1 MQLWEQGLVGLD
13 TPANDHLRAYHPPR
27 CTIHY
32 SAIARFGSGFF
43 SGAKSAPG
51 EDHRR
56 MEERARETS
65 SKPTVP
71 VAVDAA
77 LGAAAVATSAAVWV
91 VRRFARAAAPVGRI
105 VMHPPVL
112 TERLHPARVV
122 EALADRGH
130 VARTSTGADLNQI
143 IAAVVPPVVY
153 EVLDNLDLTA
163 LVLERVDIDTVV
175 SAVDVEAIVDRVD
188 IAAIVERLDIDA
200 IVSNVD
206 IDAIVRKV
214 NIDAIASQLDID
226 AIVSRVD
233 VDAIVSQL
241 DIDAIVSQVDLDAI
255 AKRIDLDAIV
265 ERLDIDAIVSRVDVD
280 AIVRR
285 LDLVGLAEEVVNGI
299 DLPEIIRESSGSM
312 ASDVVRDARMQS
324 IDADMAIARLIDRIL
339 RRRRARRTD
348 APGEPESLTRANLP
362 EPTGVAQRQ
371 PPLPQ
376 QPEPP
381 KQELR
386 R

>member
-1 MQLWEQGLVGLD
+1 
-13 TPANDHLRAYHPPR
+13 
-27 CTIHY
+27 
-32 SAIARFGSGFF
+32 
-43 SGAKSAPG
+43 
-51 EDHRR
+51 
-56 MEERARETS
+56 MEEPAQETS
-65 SKPTVP
+65 TKRTVP

-77 LGAAAVATSAAVWV
+77 LGGAAMATSATVWV
-91 VRRFARAAAPVGRI
+91 VRRFARAAAPVVRI
-105 VMHPPVL
+105 VLHPPVL

-130 VARTSTGADLNQI
+130 VARTYTGADLNQI

-206 IDAIVRKV
+206 IDAIVRRV

-226 AIVSRVD
+226 NIVSRVD
-233 VDAIVSQL
+233 V
-241 DIDAIVSQVDLDAI
+241 DAIVSQVDLDAI

-265 ERLDIDAIVSRVDVD
+265 ERIDLDAIVSRVDVD

-299 DLPEIIRESSGSM
+299 DLPEIIRESTGSM
-312 ASDVVRDARMQS
+312 ASDVVRDVRMQS
-324 IDADMAIARLIDRIL
+324 IDADVAIARLIDRIL

-348 APGEPESLTRANLP
+348 APGEPESLPRANLP
-362 EPTGVAQRQ
+362 ESTAVAQRQ

>member
-1 MQLWEQGLVGLD
+1 
-13 TPANDHLRAYHPPR
+13 
-27 CTIHY
+27 
-32 SAIARFGSGFF
+32 
-43 SGAKSAPG
+43 
-51 EDHRR
+51 
-56 MEERARETS
+56 MEERARQTS
-65 SKPTVP
+65 SKLTVP
-71 VAVDAA
+71 VAIDAA
-77 LGAAAVATSAAVWV
+77 LGAAAVATSAAAWV
-91 VRRFARAAAPVGRI
+91 VRRFARAAAGVGGI
-105 VMHPPVL
+105 VMHPPIL
-112 TERLHPARVV
+112 TERLHPARLV
-122 EALADRGH
+122 EALADRGR
-130 VARTSTGADLNQI
+130 ATRTSTGADLNQI

-153 EVLDNLDLTA
+153 EVLDNLDITA
-163 LVLERVDIDTVV
+163 LVLDRVDIDTLV

-241 DIDAIVSQVDLDAI
+241 DVDAIVSQVDLDAI
-255 AKRIDLDAIV
+255 ANRIDLDAIV
-265 ERLDIDAIVSRVDVD
+265 ERIDVDAIVSRVDVD
-280 AIVRR
+280 AVVRR

-299 DLPEIIRESSGSM
+299 DLPEIIRESTGSM
-312 ASDVVRDARMQS
+312 ASDVVRDVRMQS
-324 IDADMAIARLIDRIL
+324 IDADVAIAHLIDRIL

-348 APGEPESLTRANLP
+348 APGEPESLTQANTP
-362 EPTGVAQRQ
+362 EPTVVAQKK

-381 KQELR
+381 KQKLR